1 LSARFSGIICQL
13 RIQQENFQNRTP
25 KSTAAQFT
33 FCRFGPAEEKF
44 FPQQIVD
51 SVLFHNL
58 SGQIDSSMHRLRSDI
73 ESANLLIEN
82 SQVQLKNVNTLNSN
96 SILSQPAA
104 SQPASQH
111 ASEKIAKM
119 R

>member
-1 LSARFSGIICQL
+1 MRQL

-25 KSTAAQFT
+25 KSAAAQFT

-58 SGQIDSSMHRLRSDI
+58 SGQIDSSMHRSRSAA
-73 ESANLLIEN
+73 EYANLLIEN

-111 ASEKIAKM
+111 ASEEIAKM

>member
-1 LSARFSGIICQL
+1 M
-13 RIQQENFQNRTP
+13 
-25 KSTAAQFT
+25 

-58 SGQIDSSMHRLRSDI
+58 SRQIDSSMHRSRSAD

-82 SQVQLKNVNTLNSN
+82 SQVQLKNVNTLNSR

-104 SQPASQH
+104 SQTG
-111 ASEKIAKM
+111 
-119 R
+119 